1 MKLTEMQLD
10 AVRDEVSIFLKDIFL
25 DDAERHEIRDL
36 VLDDVALDIEET
48 ADWSGYEDDEYN
60 LGDIRIALARVL
72 KKAVELT
79 YVASNY
85 GLD

>member
-10 AVRDEVSIFLKDIFL
+10 GVRDEVSILLQNIFP

-36 VLDDVALDIEET
+36 ILDDVVLDIEET

-60 LGDIRIALARVL
+60 LGDIQIALARVI
-72 KKAVELT
+72 KDAV
-79 YVASNY
+79 VFNY
-85 GLD
+85 TGE

>member
-10 AVRDEVSIFLKDIFL
+10 GVRDEVSILLQDIFP

-36 VLDDVALDIEET
+36 VLDDVVLDIEET

-72 KKAVELT
+72 LDAVRF
-79 YVASNY
+79 NY
-85 GLD
+85 GVE

>member
-10 AVRDEVSIFLKDIFL
+10 AVRDEVSILLQDIFL

-36 VLDDVALDIEET
+36 ILDDVVLDIEET

-60 LGDIRIALARVL
+60 LGDIQIALARVI
-72 KKAVELT
+72 KKAV
-79 YVASNY
+79 VFNY
-85 GLD
+85 MGE

>member
-10 AVRDEVSIFLKDIFL
+10 GVRDEVSILLYNIFP

-36 VLDDVALDIEET
+36 VLDDVVLDIEET

-60 LGDIRIALARVL
+60 LGDIQIALARVI
-72 KKAVELT
+72 KNAV
-79 YVASNY
+79 VFNY
-85 GLD
+85 TGE

>member
-10 AVRDEVSIFLKDIFL
+10 GVRDEVSILLQNIFP

-36 VLDDVALDIEET
+36 ILDDVVLDIEET

-60 LGDIRIALARVL
+60 LGDIQIALARVI
-72 KKAVELT
+72 KNAV
-79 YVASNY
+79 VFNY
-85 GLD
+85 TGE